1 VEKEDALEKIKDA
14 EENQE
19 NIPEENKIELFLFRR
34 IKIIT
39 IKFNNNSKPKMKTA
53 QVYIPK
59 INETITYSIGTN
71 AQDNFDII
79 DAAEETDLWFHVD
92 NQPSCHVVASIP
104 NAEKY
109 NHKEI
114 AYIAKQGACICKQYS
129 KYASQK
135 KLPIIYSKI
144 IDITKSPTQI
154 GTVMTNGNAKI
165 IYI

>member
-1 VEKEDALEKIKDA
+1 
-14 EENQE
+14 
-19 NIPEENKIELFLFRR
+19 
-34 IKIIT
+34 
-39 IKFNNNSKPKMKTA
+39 MKTT

-59 INETITYSIGTN
+59 INETITYNIGTN

-79 DAAEETDLWFHVD
+79 DASNSYDLWFHVD
-92 NQPSCHVVASIP
+92 NLPSCHVVASIP

-144 IDITKSPTQI
+144 SDITKSPTQI
-154 GTVMTNGNAKI
+154 GTVITNSSAKI

>member
-1 VEKEDALEKIKDA
+1 MKSQYDK
-14 EENQE
+14 
-19 NIPEENKIELFLFRR
+19 NKNKTKSI
-34 IKIIT
+34 
-39 IKFNNNSKPKMKTA
+39 MKTA

-59 INETITYSIGTN
+59 INETITYTIGTN
-71 AQDNFDII
+71 AQENFDII
-79 DAAEETDLWFHVD
+79 DTSEETDLWFHVD
-92 NQPSCHVVASIP
+92 NLPSCHVVASIP

-144 IDITKSPTQI
+144 IDITKSQTQV
-154 GTVMTNGNAKI
+154 GTVITNSNAKI

>member
-1 VEKEDALEKIKDA
+1 MEKEDALEK
-14 EENQE
+14 QE
-19 NIPEENKIELFLFRR
+19 NIIEENKIELFLFTI

-39 IKFNNNSKPKMKTA
+39 IIKPKSNPKMKTA
-53 QVYIPK
+53 QIYIPK
-59 INETITYSIGTN
+59 INETITYTIGTN
-71 AQDNFDII
+71 AQENFDII
-79 DAAEETDLWFHVD
+79 DAANGSDLWFHVD

-144 IDITKSPTQI
+144 VDITKSQTQI
-154 GTVMTNGNAKI
+154 GTVITNSNAKI

>member
-1 VEKEDALEKIKDA
+1 
-14 EENQE
+14 
-19 NIPEENKIELFLFRR
+19 
-34 IKIIT
+34 
-39 IKFNNNSKPKMKTA
+39 MKTA

-59 INETITYSIGTN
+59 INETITYTVGTN

-79 DAAEETDLWFHVD
+79 DAANGSDLWFHVD
-92 NQPSCHVVASIP
+92 NLPSCHVVASIP
-104 NAEKY
+104 NTEKY

-144 IDITKSPTQI
+144 SDITKSTTQV
-154 GTVMTNGNAKI
+154 GTVITNSTAKI

>member
-1 VEKEDALEKIKDA
+1 MNCFYLNANPSITSIK
-14 EENQE
+14 
-19 NIPEENKIELFLFRR
+19 PK
-34 IKIIT
+34 T
-39 IKFNNNSKPKMKTA
+39 NSKMKTA

-59 INETITYSIGTN
+59 INDTITYTIGTN
-71 AQDNFDII
+71 AQENFDII
-79 DAAEETDLWFHVD
+79 DASKETDLWFHVD
-92 NQPSCHVVASIP
+92 NLPSCHVVASIP

-109 NHKEI
+109 NHKEL

-144 IDITKSPTQI
+144 SDITKSPSQI
-154 GTVMTNGNAKI
+154 GTVITNSNAKI